1 MEYWSL
7 LYGVHNLFFTL
18 LPWWNLNRVSNPMY
32 VSSLNIRYTP
42 NKIHAT
48 IYRKFPGCR
57 YVRQGQHQWLTHW
70 GRDKIAAIFQT
81 TFLKWIFMDEG
92 VWISIEMSLTFIPK
106 GPVNNIPALVQI
118 MAWRRPSDNHCLNEC
133 CLVYRRIYASLGL
146 NEFSQLLV
154 VWFWLE
160 MVLPLCP
167 HITGD
172 LNLSLGT

>member
-7 LYGVHNLFFTL
+7 LYGVHYLFFTL
-18 LPWWNLNRVSNPMY
+18 LPWWKLNRVSNPMY

-42 NKIHAT
+42 NKFHAT

-57 YVRQGQHQWLTHW
+57 YIRQGQHQWLTHW

-118 MAWRRPSDNHCLNEC
+118 MAWRRPSDNHCLNEWVQSVTRGMIMIRNGFN
-133 CLVYRRIYASLGL
+133 LMSSYYWG
-146 NEFSQLLV
+146 FKFV
-154 VWFWLE
+154 VRYLIQEW
-160 MVLPLCP
+160 
-167 HITGD
+167 
-172 LNLSLGT
+172 